1 MIFLGFA
8 LETNPIFI
16 QKGGCMSKICPETG
30 EKVIYLTC
38 LECETKSCKNTCRKE
53 ESDEKNK

>member
-8 LETNPIFI
+8 WRQIPFLFR
-16 QKGGCMSKICPETG
+16 KAAMSKICPETG

-38 LECETKSCKNTCRKE
+38 LDCETKSCHSCGKE

>member
-1 MIFLGFA
+1 
-8 LETNPIFI
+8 
-16 QKGGCMSKICPETG
+16 MSKICPETG

-38 LECETKSCKNTCRKE
+38 LDCDTKSCQGGPCRKE

>member
-1 MIFLGFA
+1 
-8 LETNPIFI
+8 
-16 QKGGCMSKICPETG
+16 MSKICPETG

-38 LECETKSCKNTCRKE
+38 LDCAKSCQGGPCRKE